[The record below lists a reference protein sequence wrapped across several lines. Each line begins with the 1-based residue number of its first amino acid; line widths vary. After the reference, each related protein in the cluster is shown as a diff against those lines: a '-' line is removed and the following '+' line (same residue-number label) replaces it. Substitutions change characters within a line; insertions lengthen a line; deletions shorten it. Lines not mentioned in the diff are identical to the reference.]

1 MTTNENSSPATVIPF
16 SDTSRPIMVGV
27 DGSETS
33 LVALRHAAR
42 LAPALGLKLVALA
55 LWDYP
60 TSIYDVYQPTPDWS
74 PESDAQTVLD
84 EAVQTVFGDKLP
96 DWLSVEVLRGIPTRA
111 LIGESESASMLVL
124 GSRGLGGFTGMLL
137 GSVSRTVSA
146 HAQCPVLIVHADDAK
161 AKEEPSSDE

>member
-1 MTTNENSSPATVIPF
+1 MTENKNSPREIVEPF
-16 SDTSRPIMVGV
+16 SDTSKPIIVGV
-27 DGSETS
+27 DGSDIS
-33 LVALRHAAR
+33 LAAFRHAAH

-60 TSIYDVYQPTPDWS
+60 TSIYDVYQPSPGWS
-74 PESDAQTVLD
+74 PESDAQKVLD
-84 EAVQTVFGDKLP
+84 EATQTVLGDTRP
-96 DWLSVEVLRGIPTRA
+96 DWFRSEVLRGIPTRA

-146 HAQCPVLIVHADDAK
+146 HAKCPVLIVHADA
-161 AKEEPSSDE
+161 AEDETRRP